1 MAITAVRCH
10 VSGADVIRITD
21 LEGAATRVICSDY
34 QESTGG
40 CRLLKNAH
48 KGGPLARLLDRVA
61 EGALADRTTQCYL
74 RVPRHDLSAAR

>member
-21 LEGAATRVICSDY
+21 LEDNATRIICSEY

-40 CRLLKNAH
+40 CRLMKNAH
-48 KGGPLARLLDRVA
+48 NGGPLARFSIVSRKAHWPTVRLNAISGYGL
-61 EGALADRTTQCYL
+61 TM
-74 RVPRHDLSAAR
+74 